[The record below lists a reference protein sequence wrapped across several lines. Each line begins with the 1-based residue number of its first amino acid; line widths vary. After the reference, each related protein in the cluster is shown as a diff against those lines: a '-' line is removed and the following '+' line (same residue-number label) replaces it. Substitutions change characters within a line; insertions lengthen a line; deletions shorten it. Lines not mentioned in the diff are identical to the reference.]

1 MTEPTLLRQIVEANK
16 SFLAGTARY
25 LNPAGEPFVV
35 VACIDPRLT
44 GFLEPA
50 LGLPRHRAVVIR
62 SAGNQIS
69 ERTPEMLRSIA
80 VAVHI
85 KKAGEILVVGH
96 TDCSMAAFSAAE
108 AAEAFRKAGIPRS
121 AFGDDDLRTWF
132 GAFASIRNN
141 VVSSCEF
148 LRKSGILPRTIKIH
162 GLILET
168 NLGGI
173 EVVLDGDL
181 VSQGA
186 VPPPLEPETAKA
198 PPPGEKERAEA
209 TTEPRPEKTP
219 AAGAHAPA
227 AQRPKKGPVIVGPP
241 AAPARGEQVEAT
253 PDSLFAA
260 ALVLKNFLHQE
271 RHDQKLQL
279 AIANLKQI
287 WQKEKSPSR
296 IFVELGN
303 ITRAYESQYPNLR
316 IALLYLEN
324 AVKTGSADKIG
335 FAEIMKRLLD

>member
-16 SFLAGTARY
+16 SFLTGTARY
-25 LNPAGEPFVV
+25 LNSAGEPFVV

-50 LGLPRHRAVVIR
+50 LGLPRHRALVIR

-69 ERTPEMLRSIA
+69 ERTRDILRSIA
-80 VAVHI
+80 AAVHI
-85 KKAGEILVVGH
+85 GKAGEVIVVGH
-96 TDCSMAAFSAAE
+96 TDCRLAAFSASE

-141 VVSSCEF
+141 VIGSVEF
-148 LRKSGILPRTIKIH
+148 LRKAGILPSTVKIH

-168 NLGGI
+168 NLGSV

-186 VPPPLEPETAKA
+186 APPSLELETAKPA
-198 PPPGEKERAEA
+198 PPVEKDKKEAVGEPHPERHPSAA
-209 TTEPRPEKTP
+209 AHTP
-219 AAGAHAPA
+219 AATQP
-227 AQRPKKGPVIVGPP
+227 RKGPVIVGTPV
-241 AAPARGEQVEAT
+241 AAERPEQLEAA

-260 ALVLKNFLHQE
+260 ALVLKNFLHRE
-271 RHDQKLQL
+271 RDDQKLQK
-279 AIANLKQI
+279 AITNLKMI

-296 IFVELGN
+296 VFAELGN
-303 ITRAYESQYPNLR
+303 ITRTYESEYPNLR

-324 AVKTGSADKIG
+324 AIKSGSADKIG
-335 FAEIMKRLLD
+335 FAEIMRRLLE